1 MGCDKL
7 LKLMFVGVF
16 VLMVSSLYMIFV
28 YAPVE
33 KTMGW
38 VQKIFYY
45 HLAAAFT
52 AFLAFFVVFVS
63 AIIYLVKKESKYD
76 IVGESAAEIGIVFT
90 TIVLISGVLWA
101 KPIWNIWWT
110 WDPRLTT
117 TFILWLIYI
126 AYLLLRINLRDNVNM
141 PTYAAIFG
149 IIGFLDVP
157 LVFMS
162 IRWWRT
168 IHPVVIRRT
177 SIGLTKEMIN
187 VLIIS
192 IIANIFLFVVLL
204 MLRVRIGKVQNELEV
219 IKSIMEE
226 ELDRSKV

>member
-1 MGCDKL
+1 
-7 LKLMFVGVF
+7 
-16 VLMVSSLYMIFV
+16 
-28 YAPVE
+28 
-33 KTMGW
+33 
-38 VQKIFYY
+38 
-45 HLAAAFT
+45 
-52 AFLAFFVVFVS
+52 VVFVS

-76 IVGESAAEIGIVFT
+76 IVGESSAEIGIVFT

-117 TFILWLIYI
+117 TFILWLIYV